1 MPSNLE
7 RISAIWREQSNAYC
21 EQLTDDI
28 LAQAGPSYTNI
39 ARDQMMVASHQV
51 VGAWQNA
58 FDSNDSAPIREFA
71 RQMGRRRAESHV
83 MIDDIMRV
91 VDIIRQGIWQVLAR
105 AYEGTDWD
113 IETVA
118 QLESWLHQMR
128 NSVVTSYGLTLQ
140 ATEEGLADREQAIEM
155 QRRLISELST
165 PIVPIH
171 AGVLVLPLVG
181 TIDARRATQILEATL
196 DQIVVTQAEILILDI
211 TGVPFIDTS
220 AANHILQMARAITL
234 LGAKCVLV
242 GIGAEIAQTLVQ
254 LGIDLSSIITKANLQ
269 EGIVYA
275 LDQLG
280 LAIQATRRQ
289 RTPAAHPQGLT
300 NIQASQGMI

>member
-1 MPSNLE
+1 MSPNLE
-7 RISAIWREQSNAYC
+7 RISAIWREQGSAYC
-21 EQLTDDI
+21 EQFTDNV
-28 LAQAGPSYTNI
+28 LAHAGPTYANI
-39 ARDQMMVASHQV
+39 PRNQLRPVLQQV
-51 VGAWQNA
+51 VDVWQAA
-58 FDSNDSAPIREFA
+58 FDTNDSTPIREFSE
-71 RQMGRRRAESHV
+71 RIGQRRGEAHM
-83 MIDDIMRV
+83 MIDDSMRV
-91 VDIIRQGIWQVLAR
+91 LDIIRDGLWQALAR

-113 IETVA
+113 IPVVA
-118 QLESWLHQMR
+118 QVEDWMHEMR
-128 NSVVTSYGLTLQ
+128 NGVVNGYGVTFQ
-140 ATEEGLADREQAIEM
+140 TTEEGLAEREQAIEV

-196 DQIVVTQAEILILDI
+196 DQIVTTQAEILILDI

-220 AANHILQMARAITL
+220 AANHILQMARAVTL

-254 LGIDLSSIITKANLQ
+254 LGVDLSSIVTKANLQ

-280 LAIQATRRQ
+280 LAIQATNGR
-289 RTPAAHPQGLT
+289 
-300 NIQASQGMI
+300 